1 MKKNMGTA
9 DRVLR
14 VIGALVIAYLILS
27 ESLTGTLATVMGIVG
42 ILLLITA
49 AVGVCPAYIPLKIT
63 SLKKAAN
70 QSPSGAE

>member
-14 VIGALVIAYLILS
+14 IIAALVIAYLILS

-42 ILLLITA
+42 IVLLLTA
-49 AVGVCPAYIPLKIT
+49 AIGFCPAYIPLKIT
-63 SLKKAAN
+63 SLKKATK
-70 QSPSGAE
+70 

>member
-14 VIGALVIAYLILS
+14 ILGVLVIAYLILS
-27 ESLTGTLATVMGIVG
+27 ESLTGTLAIVLGIIG
-42 ILLLITA
+42 ILLLLTA

-63 SLKKAAN
+63 SLKKAPN
-70 QSPSGAE
+70 